1 MTKSLVSRTA
11 SGSDRSIGR
20 QIGLSWLGAIVGGAL
35 AVMVLSAV
43 PQAALESK
51 PLFRVSRVAVDRAGG
66 GDATLSPDGH
76 RFVISSKRSGN
87 WEVWIHDLR
96 TAQWTQVT
104 NDPADDFEA
113 KWSPDS
119 SALAFCS
126 TRTGQKDIWTVNLKT
141 GALKQITFS
150 EHDDEYPEWSPD
162 GKQLVYTGGPWGNR
176 DFYVISA
183 TGGAPRKV
191 SRQSGRAGAC
201 AFEPSGE
208 TLICHRY
215 DLGSGDVFRMR
226 VDNGEITTLT
236 TGMAWDYK
244 PNTSPNSEVIAF
256 SRAEEGPSQIFLLPA
271 TGGKVQQLTSSPGD
285 DRWPTW
291 SKAGDKLLFH
301 RVVENGKAIKALD
314 RKTGEVR
321 TLVDESERPLQ
332 ASFDPRAERV
342 VYCSQTDDRK
352 VLKILN
358 IATGER
364 RILPTGP
371 GQACYPRWSPDG
383 KRIAFVGKSGGR
395 WEVSVIRPNGEGRET
410 LTAGSAELRGMD
422 GPIDWSP
429 DSTRLLFQS
438 DTDPFE
444 ARIYVVDVNTRKV
457 ESVTDGN
464 WFDEAPSWTPDGKGV
479 IFMSTRGGNWTWGF
493 FRRAINGGNYE
504 TLAGPDWNQ
513 KNFPRQGRSGALIWS
528 INDEQDREL
537 LSERSPSGKVR
548 VLEEAGVG
556 ARWPS
561 YSADES
567 QVLYTVMDHQVEY
580 WIAENVPGTV
590 RPVDTAA
597 TTDTDATDR
606 LYKTAPETH
615 VCAVD
620 LAREKRWRSP
630 VDLHRR

>member
-1 MTKSLVSRTA
+1 MTKLLLST
-11 SGSDRSIGR
+11 SGPRRLIGR
-20 QIGLSWLGAIVGGAL
+20 QIGIFWLGAILGGLLVQIIL
-35 AVMVLSAV
+35 AAV
-43 PQAALESK
+43 PRSGPERK
-51 PLFRVSRVAVDRAGG
+51 PAFRLHRVAVDRAGG
-66 GDATLSPDGH
+66 GDATLSPDGQ
-76 RFVISSKRSGN
+76 RLVTTSKRSGN
-87 WEVWIHDLR
+87 WDVWIYDLR
-96 TAQWTQVT
+96 TTQWTQVT

-119 SALAFCS
+119 STLVFCS
-126 TRTGQKDIWTVNLKT
+126 TRTGQKDIWTVDLKS

-150 EHDDEYPEWSPD
+150 QDDDEYPGWSPD
-162 GKQLVYTGGPWGNR
+162 GKQLVYTGGPWGKR
-176 DFYVISA
+176 DYYVISA
-183 TGGAPRKV
+183 TGGTPRRV

-201 AFEPSGE
+201 AFEPGGE

-226 VDNGEITTLT
+226 VDNGEMTTLT
-236 TGMAWDYK
+236 SGTPWDYK
-244 PNTSPNSEVIAF
+244 PNISPNGELIAF
-256 SRAEEGPSQIFLLPA
+256 SRAEEGPSQIFLLPG
-271 TGGKVQQLTSSPGD
+271 TGGKAQQLTSSPDD

-291 SKAGDKLLFH
+291 SDAGDRLLFH
-301 RVVENGKAIKALD
+301 RLVQRGTAIKVLD
-314 RKTGEVR
+314 RKTGKVR

-352 VLKILN
+352 VLKILD
-358 IATGER
+358 IATGAR
-364 RILPTGP
+364 RVLQTGP

-383 KRIAFVGKSGGR
+383 KRIAYVGKSDRR
-395 WEVSVIRPNGEGRET
+395 WEVSVISPDGKDRET
-410 LTAGSAELRGMD
+410 LTAGNVELHGMD

-429 DSTRLLFQS
+429 DSTKLLFQS

-464 WFDEAPSWTPDGKGV
+464 WFDEAPSWTRDGKGV

-493 FRRAINGGNYE
+493 FRRAITGGDYE

-528 INDEQDREL
+528 INDEQNREL
-537 LSERSPSGKVR
+537 LAERTPAGKVR

-561 YSADES
+561 YSSDES
-567 QVLYTVMDHQVEY
+567 LVLFTVMDHQVEY
-580 WIAENVPGTV
+580 WIAENVISGV
-590 RPVDTAA
+590 QSSEELV
-597 TTDTDATDR
+597 TTIPADAHDR
-606 LYKTAPETH
+606 SPETQ

-620 LAREKRWRSP
+620 LAVEKRWRSP

>member
-1 MTKSLVSRTA
+1 MTKLLVST
-11 SGSDRSIGR
+11 SGSGGLISR
-20 QIGLSWLGAIVGGAL
+20 QFGIFWLGAILGGVL
-35 AVMVLSAV
+35 VQLVMGAV
-43 PQAALESK
+43 PRASLERK
-51 PLFRVSRVAVDRAGG
+51 PVFREYRVAVDRAGG
-66 GDATLSPDGH
+66 GDATLSPDGQ
-76 RFVISSKRSGN
+76 RMVTSSKRSGN
-87 WEVWIHDLR
+87 WEVWIYDLR
-96 TAQWTQVT
+96 TTQWIQVT

-119 SALAFCS
+119 SSLVFCS
-126 TRTGQKDIWTVNLKT
+126 TRTGQKDIWTIDLKS

-150 EHDDEYPEWSPD
+150 EQDDEYPGWSPD
-162 GKQLVYTGGPWGNR
+162 GKQLVYTGGPWGKR
-176 DFYVISA
+176 DYFVISA
-183 TGGAPRKV
+183 TGGTPRKV

-201 AFEPSGE
+201 AFEPGGE

-215 DLGSGDVFRMR
+215 DLGSGDVIRLR
-226 VDNGEITTLT
+226 VDNGEMTTLT
-236 TGMAWDYK
+236 SGTPWDYK
-244 PNTSPNSEVIAF
+244 PNISPNGELIAF
-256 SRAEEGPSQIFLLPA
+256 SRAEEGPSQIYLLPGA
-271 TGGKVQQLTSSPGD
+271 GGKAQQLTSTPGD

-291 SKAGDKLLFH
+291 NASGDKLLFH
-301 RVVENGKAIKALD
+301 RIIERGTAIKVLD
-314 RKTGEVR
+314 RKTGVVR
-321 TLVDESERPLQ
+321 TLVDDSERPLQ

-352 VLKILN
+352 ILKILH
-358 IATGER
+358 IKTGVR
-364 RILPTGP
+364 RVLPTGP

-383 KRIAFVGKSGGR
+383 KRIAYVGKPDRR
-395 WEVSVIRPNGEGRET
+395 WEVSVISPDGADRQM
-410 LTAGSAELRGMD
+410 LTAGNAELHGMD

-429 DSTRLLFQS
+429 DSTKLLFQS

-464 WFDEAPSWTPDGKGV
+464 WFDEAPSWTPDGKSV

-493 FRRAINGGNYE
+493 FRRALNGGDYE

-513 KNFPRQGRSGALIWS
+513 KNYPRQGRSGALIWS

-561 YSADES
+561 YSSDES
-567 QVLYTVMDHQVEY
+567 QVVYTVMDRQVEY
-580 WIAENVPGTV
+580 WIAENVISRVLPS
-590 RPVDTAA
+590 VDTVAA
-597 TTDTDATDR
+597 IPADEA
-606 LYKTAPETH
+606 ETQVCH
-615 VCAVD
+615 VDFA
-620 LAREKRWRSP
+620 LEKRWRSP

>member
-1 MTKSLVSRTA
+1 MTKLLIST
-11 SGSDRSIGR
+11 SGSGR
-20 QIGLSWLGAIVGGAL
+20 QFGIFWLGAILGGVLVQVVL
-35 AVMVLSAV
+35 AAMPRAS
-43 PQAALESK
+43 LERK
-51 PLFRVSRVAVDRAGG
+51 PVFREYRVAVDRAGG
-66 GDATLSPDGH
+66 GDATLSPDGQ
-76 RFVISSKRSGN
+76 RIVTSSKRSGN
-87 WEVWIHDLR
+87 WEVWIYDLR
-96 TAQWTQVT
+96 TTQWTQVT

-119 SALAFCS
+119 SSLVFCS
-126 TRTGQKDIWTVNLKT
+126 TRTGQKDIWTIDLKS

-150 EHDDEYPEWSPD
+150 EEDDEYPGWSPD
-162 GKQLVYTGGPWGNR
+162 GKQLVYTGGPWGR
-176 DFYVISA
+176 RYYYVISA
-183 TGGAPRKV
+183 TGGTPRRV
-191 SRQSGRAGAC
+191 SCEPGRAGAC

-226 VDNGEITTLT
+226 VDNGEMTTLT
-236 TGMAWDYK
+236 SGTPWDYK
-244 PNTSPNSEVIAF
+244 PNISPNGELIAF
-256 SRAEEGPSQIFLLPA
+256 SRAEEGPSQIFLLPG
-271 TGGKVQQLTSSPGD
+271 TGGKAQQLTSSPGD

-291 SKAGDKLLFH
+291 SASGDKLLFH
-301 RVVENGKAIKALD
+301 RIIERGTAIKALD
-314 RKTGEVR
+314 RKTGKVR

-332 ASFDPRAERV
+332 ASFDPPAGRV

-352 VLKILN
+352 VLKILDVQ
-358 IATGER
+358 TGVR

-383 KRIAFVGKSGGR
+383 KRIAYVGKSDRR
-395 WEVSVIRPNGEGRET
+395 WEVSVINPDGADRQI
-410 LTAGSAELRGMD
+410 LTAANAELHGMD

-464 WFDEAPSWTPDGKGV
+464 WFDEAPSWTPDGKGL

-493 FRRAINGGNYE
+493 FRRAISGGDYE

-513 KNFPRQGRSGALIWS
+513 KNYPRQGRSGALIWS

-537 LSERSPSGKVR
+537 LAERSPTGKVR

-561 YSADES
+561 YSSDES
-567 QVLYTVMDHQVEY
+567 QVLYTVMDRQVEY
-580 WIAENVPGTV
+580 WLAENVISGV
-590 RPVDTAA
+590 RPSVDTVATV
-597 TTDTDATDR
+597 TTDET
-606 LYKTAPETH
+606 ETH
-615 VCAVD
+615 VCHVD
-620 LAREKRWRSP
+620 LALEKRWRSP

>member
-1 MTKSLVSRTA
+1 VTKLLNSASSSSRH
-11 SGSDRSIGR
+11 IGR
-20 QIGLSWLGAIVGGAL
+20 QIGLFWLGAILGGVVVPIIL
-35 AVMVLSAV
+35 AAV
-43 PQAALESK
+43 PRGWSEPK
-51 PLFRVSRVAVDRAGG
+51 PVFRTYRVAVDRAGG
-66 GDATLSPDGH
+66 GDATLSPDGQ
-76 RFVISSKRSGN
+76 RVVTTSKRTGN
-87 WEVWIHDLR
+87 WEVWIYDLR
-96 TAQWTQVT
+96 TSEWTQVT

-119 SALAFCS
+119 STLVFCS
-126 TRTGQKDIWTVNLKT
+126 TRTGQKDIWTIDLKS

-150 EHDDEYPEWSPD
+150 QDDDEYPAWSPD
-162 GKQLVYTGGPWGNR
+162 GKQLVYTGGPWGKR
-176 DFYVISA
+176 DYYVVPA
-183 TGGAPRKV
+183 NGGTPRRI

-208 TLICHRY
+208 TLVCHRY
-215 DLGSGDVFRMR
+215 DSGSGDVFRMR
-226 VDNGEITTLT
+226 VDNGETTTLT
-236 TGMAWDYK
+236 SGKPWDYK
-244 PNTSPNSEVIAF
+244 PNISPNTEVIAF

-271 TGGKVQQLTSSPGD
+271 KGGRAQQLTSAPDD

-291 SKAGDKLLFH
+291 DATGDRLLFH
-301 RVVENGKAIKALD
+301 RLVQRGTAIKVLD
-314 RKTGEVR
+314 RKTGNVR

-358 IATGER
+358 IATGVR
-364 RILPTGP
+364 RVLPTGP

-383 KRIAFVGKSGGR
+383 KRIAYVGKSDRR
-395 WEVSVIRPNGEGRET
+395 WEVSVISPDGEDRQI
-410 LTAGSAELRGMD
+410 LTAANAELHGMD

-464 WFDEAPSWTPDGKGV
+464 WFDEAPSWTTDGKGV

-493 FRRAINGGNYE
+493 FRRAIGGGNYE

-528 INDEQDREL
+528 IHDEQDREL
-537 LSERSPSGKVR
+537 LSERTRDGKVR

-561 YSADES
+561 YSSDES
-567 QVLYTVMDHQVEY
+567 LILYTVMDHHVEY
-580 WIAENVPGTV
+580 WIAENVISAIRPSVETV
-590 RPVDTAA
+590 N
-597 TTDTDATDR
+597 TTDTA
-606 LYKTAPETH
+606 ENQ

-620 LAREKRWRSP
+620 LAVEKRWRSP